1 MSEIEKERERVYNN
15 VFRFTLHQGEVVDG
29 NFQPEVLL
37 CEAMFDADNF
47 NPFTRYSIDVR
58 DILPRAITRIQKTL
72 SRRSY
77 DVVAQVGRV
86 DLSDGSEDAVM
97 HEYDLYGYQQKMIN
111 SYPREWRNGMRYNPK
126 AIVQKIE
133 HKTIRGVP
141 CKIGLYINENP
152 IVEREFF
159 VDGFNP
165 VAKQSLDVKEV
176 VTDIAELIEEKIKKN
191 DIRNMWDDY
200 DLINYRGLSINQIRE
215 LHPAKRAEMLRRL
228 RRN

>member
-1 MSEIEKERERVYNN
+1 MNEKEHSN
-15 VFRFTLHQGEVVDG
+15 VFRFSLTQGDV
-29 NFQPEVLL
+29 QL
-37 CEAMFDADNF
+37 CEAMFDADKF

-58 DILPRAITRIQKTL
+58 DILPRAITRLQKTL

-77 DVVAQVGRV
+77 DVIAEVGRV
-86 DLSDGSEDAVM
+86 NQTVDISDEEVEM
-97 HEYDLYGYQQKMIN
+97 LEYDLYGYHQKMIN
-111 SYPREWRNGMRYNPK
+111 TYPKEWRNGMRYSPN
-126 AIVQKIE
+126 AIVQQIE

-152 IVEREFF
+152 IVEREFY

-165 VAKQSLDVKEV
+165 VARQSLDIMYV
-176 VTDIAELIEEKIKKN
+176 VTDIAETIEAKIKKN

>member
-1 MSEIEKERERVYNN
+1 MNEIEKEKEKVYNN
-15 VFRFTLHQGEVVDG
+15 VFRFTLHQGSVVDG
-29 NFQPEVLL
+29 DFKAEVLL

-77 DVVAQVGRV
+77 DVVAEVGRV
-86 DLSDGSEDAVM
+86 DGEMQV
-97 HEYDLYGYQQKMIN
+97 YDLYAYHQKMIN
-111 SYPREWRNGMRYNPK
+111 SYPQKWRNGMRYNPQTV
-126 AIVQKIE
+126 VQQIGE
-133 HKTIRGVP
+133 KTIRGVP

-165 VAKQSLDVKEV
+165 VAKQSLDIKEV